1 VYKSQL
7 YIYIANSNIQLI
19 SAKFSG
25 VTGYFVIKVFEAQR
39 KLQKFMLRGFE
50 SRLRFTLC
58 NCLVRTSLK
67 MMFNFHLIILFFWFG
82 FNLKIRSAVAGFFF
96 VAEVRF
102 PEEDEIVAA
111 ARGNLS
117 AIYKIKI
124 EFQSFEQII
133 KSCIIISKFWEF
145 AHIQNASIKS
155 AWTKKIC
162 IWQF

>member
-1 VYKSQL
+1 MQC
-7 YIYIANSNIQLI
+7 
-19 SAKFSG
+19 
-25 VTGYFVIKVFEAQR
+25 
-39 KLQKFMLRGFE
+39 KLQKFILRGFE
-50 SRLRFTLC
+50 SRPHFSVY
-58 NCLVRTSLK
+58 CLVRTSQIL
-67 MMFNFHLIILFFWFG
+67 FSFYVNNVLLADNFHLIFLFFWFG
-82 FNLKIRSAVAGFFF
+82 FNLKIRSAAAGFFF
-96 VAEVRF
+96 IAEVRL